1 MTTFATRARRLRT
14 AIGAMLAAITS
25 MALTASAFAQ
35 SSSVDGYN
43 GAGGD
48 AASTVN
54 QTTDS
59 SSSLPFTGL
68 DLWMLGGAGLG
79 LVAIGLGM
87 RWLSGRSP
95 STPTGV

>member
-1 MTTFATRARRLRT
+1 MTTLAARSHRLPT
-14 AIGAMLAAITS
+14 AIGAILALIAS
-25 MALTASAFAQ
+25 LALTASAFAE
-35 SSSVDGYN
+35 SSSVDGYV

-48 AASTVN
+48 ATGTVD
-54 QTTDS
+54 QAGS
-59 SSSLPFTGL
+59 GSSLPFTGF

-79 LVAIGLGM
+79 LLAIGLGL